1 MAGIDRKL
9 FPLIAAALIAL
20 GALGHAALLTVQA
33 PTVPAGPT
41 VAAAAVQ
48 APAAQVKVTAA
59 DLDAITQRAFAVAS
73 PSVVYVNNV
82 GVGSGSGVI
91 YDATGNIVTNAHV
104 VQGAQTLRV
113 TLATGQ
119 TLDARIVGIDAV
131 DDLAV
136 IAVKA
141 TRLPAARFAP
151 AGTYRVAQTVLAIGS
166 PLGFKQSVTGGLIS
180 ALDRTVGEP
189 SGAYL
194 PDAIQTSAPINPGNS
209 GGALV
214 TLDGVV
220 VGIPTLQ
227 AGSTGNGTV
236 AQDIGFAVPSPRVTA
251 IARQLIAT
259 GKVAHTGRAY
269 LGVAT
274 SDASARS
281 SPYGEPTAA
290 VEGALVRTVAP
301 QSPADQAGVQPG
313 DIITALGNTPI
324 AGSDELLAAL
334 ARQKPGTTVTLT
346 LARSGQPLTVRVQ
359 LGELS
364 AAP

>member
-9 FPLIAAALIAL
+9 FPLLAVGLIAL
-20 GALGHAALLTVQA
+20 GALGQATLSSIRA
-33 PTVPAGPT
+33 PTAPAEPT
-41 VAAAAVQ
+41 AAAASV
-48 APAAQVKVTAA
+48 PLKLTAA
-59 DLDAITQRAFAVAS
+59 DLDALTQRAFAVAS
-73 PSVVYVNNV
+73 PSVVYENNV

-104 VQGAQTLRV
+104 VAGAQTLRV

-136 IAVKA
+136 IAVKG

-151 AGTYRVAQTVLAIGS
+151 AGSYRVAQTVLAIGS

-189 SGAYL
+189 NGAYL

-259 GKVAHTGRAY
+259 GRVAHTGRAY
-269 LGVAT
+269 LGVST

-281 SPYGEPTAA
+281 SPYGEPAAA

-301 QSPADQAGVQPG
+301 QSPAGQAGVQPG
-313 DIITALGNTPI
+313 DIITALGGTTI
-324 AGSDELLAAL
+324 AGTDELLAAL
-334 ARQKPGTTVTLT
+334 ARQKPGTTVALT
-346 LARSGQPLTVRVQ
+346 LNRGGEKLTVRVQ
-359 LGELS
+359 LAELP
-364 AAP
+364 AAE